1 MTRSMSSS
9 NRCSP
14 GSRHARSEHP
24 SGTNVPGTMSALPR
38 LARMALGS
46 NAPSVTHEGLLRIED
61 CLDADGRILL
71 PPGVTLISLI
81 DRNIANVG
89 DSAAYRYIDYTGQT
103 KAESSNSRGSNSA
116 SDSGHRSA
124 FATIAYRGDRVA
136 VLAPQG
142 LDYVAGFFAAI
153 KAGAIAVALFAP
165 ELQGHAE
172 RLEVALRDARPSVV
186 LTTSAAAENVTHVP
200 IRARQRKRAARR
212 RRSTRSRTPPV
223 RVRTH

>member
-14 GSRHARSEHP
+14 GSRHARREHP
-24 SGTNVPGTMSALPR
+24 SGTDVPGTMSALPR

-89 DSAAYRYIDYTGQT
+89 DSAAYRYIDYTRQDEGRVVELTWKQLGVRLQ
-103 KAESSNSRGSNSA
+103 A
-116 SDSGHRSA
+116 
-124 FATIAYRGDRVA
+124 IAARLQRLANRGDRVA

-153 KAGAIAVALFAP
+153 KAGAIAVPLFAP

-172 RLEVALRDARPSVV
+172 RLEVALRDAQPSVV
-186 LTTSAAAENVTHVP
+186 SDHIGSGRECSHVP
-200 IRARQRKRAARR
+200 MRARQRKRAARR
-212 RRSTRSRTPPV
+212 RHRRDPGHR
-223 RVRTH
+223 R